1 MVFTRR
7 FWLLLLAG
15 SVFGL
20 AALLSEGF
28 VVYLVAWDAALLAL
42 ALFTYRLAPRSDR
55 FHAVRSHDPVLSAR
69 TPNLVVV
76 SIGYRGT
83 ERLQVTVRD
92 EPPPEFDT
100 DRKAHDVLLEPG
112 RDTILRYHVTPP
124 DRGSFEFRELFLRVP
139 APLGLVL
146 RTYRLPLRTP
156 VAVYPNILALRKYD
170 LLMRRGHLREMGIRR
185 ATLKGTGSE
194 FESLREYQVGDEI
207 RRMDWKATA
216 RRAKPVVRQYQA
228 ERSQP
233 LILALDL
240 GRLMMAEV
248 DGVSKYDHVID
259 AALMLAHAAVEAQDR
274 IGLLLYHDR
283 VVRFVAPQKG
293 RAQIGRILQEL
304 HGIQP
309 EAVESD
315 LQRALNYLRARWRRR
330 SLVVVFTDL
339 VEPESSAGTLAALL
353 ALRSHHLCM
362 AVAVADPKVESMVV
376 RSPDSTRELF
386 ERAVATHV
394 LEDRRA
400 AITRLQNAGIRVVD
414 SEPDRL
420 AAALVNEYTLIK
432 ARGLL

>member
-20 AALLSEGF
+20 ASLLSEGF
-28 VVYLVAWDAALLAL
+28 VLYLVAWDVALLVVA
-42 ALFTYRLAPRSDR
+42 FVTYRLAPKPDQ
-55 FHAVRSHDPVLSAR
+55 FQAARSHDPVLSAR

-76 SIGYRGT
+76 NVGYRGT
-83 ERLQVTVRD
+83 ERLQATIRD

-100 DRKAHDVLLEPG
+100 DRAAREVVLEPG
-112 RDTILRYHVTPP
+112 KDTVLRYHVTPP

-146 RTYRLPLRTP
+146 RTYRLPLRTE

-170 LLMRRGHLREMGIRR
+170 LLMRRGHLREIGIRR
-185 ATLKGTGSE
+185 ATLKGAGSE
-194 FESLREYQVGDEI
+194 FESLREYQVGDDI
-207 RRMDWKATA
+207 RRLDWKATA
-216 RRAKPVVRQYQA
+216 RRGKPVVRQYQA

-233 LILALDL
+233 VILALDL
-240 GRLMMAEV
+240 GRLMLAEV

-274 IGLLLYHDR
+274 VGLLLYHDR
-283 VVRFVAPQKG
+283 VVRFAAPQKG

-315 LQRALNYLRARWRRR
+315 LQRALNHLRARWRRR

-339 VEPESSAGTLAALL
+339 VEPESSAGTLSALL

-362 AVAVADPKVESMVV
+362 AVAVSDPKIESLTS
-376 RSPDSTRELF
+376 RSPNTPKELY
-386 ERAVATHV
+386 ERAVATHIS
-394 LEDRRA
+394 EDRRA
-400 AITRLQNAGIRVVD
+400 AVTRLQNAGIRVVD
-414 SEPDRL
+414 AEPERL
-420 AAALVNEYTLIK
+420 AAALVNEYTSIK

>member
-7 FWLLLLAG
+7 FWILLLAG

-20 AALLSEGF
+20 AAMLSEGF
-28 VVYLVAWDAALLAL
+28 VLYLVAWDVGLLVTALI
-42 ALFTYRLAPRSDR
+42 TYRLAPGADR
-55 FHAVRSHDPVLSAR
+55 FHALRSHDPVLSAR
-69 TPNLVVV
+69 TQNLVMLN
-76 SIGYRGT
+76 IGYRGT
-83 ERLQVTVRD
+83 ELLHAAIRD
-92 EPPPEFDT
+92 APPPEFDT
-100 DRKAHDVLLEPG
+100 DRTSHEVVLEPG
-112 RDTILRYHVTPP
+112 KDTVIRYHVTPP
-124 DRGSFEFRELFLRVP
+124 NRGSFEFRELFLRVP
-139 APLGLVL
+139 APLGLML
-146 RTYRLPLRTP
+146 RTYRLPLRTQ

-185 ATLKGTGSE
+185 AMLKGTGSE

-207 RRMDWKATA
+207 RRLDWKATA
-216 RRAKPVVRQYQA
+216 RRGKPVVRQYQA

-233 LILALDL
+233 VILALDL

-248 DGVSKYDHVID
+248 EGVSKYDHVID

-274 IGLLLYHDR
+274 VGLLLYHDR

-293 RAQIGRILQEL
+293 RTQIGRILQEL
-304 HGIQP
+304 HGLQP

-339 VEPESSAGTLAALL
+339 VEPESSERTLSALL

-362 AVAVADPKVESMVV
+362 AVAVADPKLESLTI
-376 RSPDSTRELF
+376 RTPDTPMDLYK
-386 ERAVATHV
+386 RAVATHV

-400 AITRLQNAGIRVVD
+400 AVTRLQNAGIRVVD
-414 SEPDRL
+414 AEPEYL
-420 AAALVNEYTLIK
+420 AAALVNEYTSIK